1 MAVTN
6 DFMKTIFTMD
16 EHVGQTYL
24 KSGNGGINNRRKMG
38 VADMDY
44 K

>member
-6 DFMKTIFTMD
+6 YFMKTIFTMD

-24 KSGNGGINNRRKMG
+24 KSGNGLVNKWFKRSNLVR
-38 VADMDY
+38 
-44 K
+44 